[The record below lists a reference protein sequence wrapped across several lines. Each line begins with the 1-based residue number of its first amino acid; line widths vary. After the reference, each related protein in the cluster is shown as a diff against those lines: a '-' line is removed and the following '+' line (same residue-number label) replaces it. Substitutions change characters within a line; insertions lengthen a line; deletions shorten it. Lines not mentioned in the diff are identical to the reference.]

1 MTHGTITPS
10 TIRTAITLPSS
21 LSVAAPLP
29 GRRVGRGGWG
39 PAIVA
44 GPHATECSWLLGSCQ
59 RRSTTLSRAA
69 RRHGTAERGAHAN
82 DAAAG
87 PIGALPVQAERLTA
101 LPAPRAGQQAAAE
114 RVLNALRL
122 QVRLAD
128 ALFELPEAE
137 ALSAVVGRGAVR
149 RRAAAA
155 RLCAGAPGC
164 LGLTHAHI
172 RQHRGEC
179 AGADVLESVAARDR
193 GRQSLRHLVEVVAHG
208 EPAGDETLLVQDVAH
223 GAAGYPVR
231 PAGGPAVLEHHLA
244 VGSEPLDELLV
255 LLGLPC
261 RYQQQCR
268 APVAAVQRQGGQS
281 RRELSGELAPR
292 AHEDHEH
299 PLPDKV
305 SERHRLAVEVGQ
317 LEDRRLRSHAHLGRS
332 TRRQLVVYLVLY
344 SLQPGEDPAA
354 LEQDLVAEIAPKQN
368 GQPGQRQANHEPA
381 HETPR
386 PAEAAPAAS
395 RASASRAPPATTL
408 EAMSPSSSIT

>member
-1 MTHGTITPS
+1 MHQVRSLLKPLRALP
-10 TIRTAITLPSS
+10 RTAPRREARLDSFSGAPA
-21 LSVAAPLP
+21 LRPLP
-29 GRRVGRGGWG
+29 
-39 PAIVA
+39 
-44 GPHATECSWLLGSCQ
+44 
-59 RRSTTLSRAA
+59 
-69 RRHGTAERGAHAN
+69 
-82 DAAAG
+82 
-87 PIGALPVQAERLTA
+87 
-101 LPAPRAGQQAAAE
+101 PRA
-114 RVLNALRL
+114 RFRYRRLR
-122 QVRLAD
+122 QGHQI
-128 ALFELPEAE
+128 F
-137 ALSAVVGRGAVR
+137 
-149 RRAAAA
+149 
-155 RLCAGAPGC
+155 
-164 LGLTHAHI
+164 
-172 RQHRGEC
+172 
-179 AGADVLESVAARDR
+179 
-193 GRQSLRHLVEVVAHG
+193 VAHG

-244 VGSEPLDELLV
+244 VGSEPLDELPV

-317 LEDRRLRSHAHLGRS
+317 LEYRRPRSHAHLGRS